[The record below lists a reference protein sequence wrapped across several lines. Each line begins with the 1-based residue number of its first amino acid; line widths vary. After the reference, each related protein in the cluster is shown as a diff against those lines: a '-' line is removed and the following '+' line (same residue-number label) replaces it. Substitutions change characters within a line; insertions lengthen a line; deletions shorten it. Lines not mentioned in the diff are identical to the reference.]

1 MEEHGLTIRAP
12 GEIAT
17 FEEVAAQTEKLGEF
31 YQKLM
36 VKDTDYGVIPGTKKP
51 TLYKSGAELLR
62 LWAGLI
68 PRFDVNDQG
77 TDLERG
83 IYNYRLTCK
92 LFIHRGNEEIY
103 VGEGV
108 GSCSSLEGKY
118 RWRWLYENQL
128 PAGID
133 KESLVQKKLSAKSG
147 GSYTLYRMENS
158 DPHDLGNTIL
168 KMAKKRSF
176 IDATLTV
183 TGASRIFTQ
192 DLEEDEDGDLPKG
205 RGKPKVKPP
214 RAKEGDSEGQTL
226 LLEIKA
232 EAERAGI
239 DPRQEHNR
247 RFVDKS
253 PTLELL
259 QEWLVELKALPGAGA
274 VEETLRG
281 KAE

>member
-1 MEEHGLTIRAP
+1 M
-12 GEIAT
+12 
-17 FEEVAAQTEKLGEF
+17 
-31 YQKLM
+31 
-36 VKDTDYGVIPGTKKP
+36 
-51 TLYKSGAELLR
+51 LR

-68 PRFDVNDQG
+68 PRFYVNDQG

-83 IYNYRLTCK
+83 IYNYRLICK

-128 PAGID
+128 PTGID
-133 KESLVQKKLSAKSG
+133 KESLVQKRLSAKSG

-176 IDATLTV
+176 IDGVLTV

-214 RAKEGDSEGQTL
+214 RAKENGDPDRQKL

-232 EAERAGI
+232 EAERIGLN
-239 DPRQEHNR
+239 PREEHDR
-247 RFVDKS
+247 RFPDKPPDREQLHQWLNELKEMES
-253 PTLELL
+253 QPPEGPQDEPRDITALDEFFPLAMKITGKHPEQIAGMLGVKTMDDWTATLE
-259 QEWLVELKALPGAGA
+259 EALDQ
-274 VEETLRG
+274 LRRLCG
-281 KAE
+281 KKAE